1 MQELICNR
9 YPRNVFMDESLTARV
24 LLQPADGF
32 AQVGQAIT
40 YEGEFPRDYRPDY
53 NQQPDYDPAL

>member
-1 MQELICNR
+1 
-9 YPRNVFMDESLTARV
+9 MDESLTARV
-24 LLQPADGF
+24 LLQPAVCF
-32 AQVGQAIT
+32 ALVGQAIT